1 MERVR
6 KFIVTHLWWMVLV
19 VALAMLLG
27 HSFGTKLFVVDNT
40 SLILLALILIS
51 PFVAGIKKFKWGE
64 FEAEIG
70 TEEVQRVTQQVEES
84 LPPAKPTPAPPIAG
98 EESETVAAI
107 KSLAASDPVVA
118 LAKLR
123 IELESRLRRLY
134 HRARP
139 QNKAVKPGQPNLSLL
154 IRDLVTQ
161 EDWGPGF
168 GDSLLR
174 VISICNRAIHG
185 EDISNVDANRVVSI
199 GGLLIE
205 YLDSEIRHYGT
216 YHPLEKKVISQA
228 DVDAFRDGRY
238 ELTTVIPLVEE
249 PKQCVYLVTQDE
261 LDAFLNG
268 YSTFAEFMV
277 RLEKIDE
284 SS

>member
-6 KFIVTHLWWMVLV
+6 KFIVTRLWWTVLV
-19 VALAMLLG
+19 IALVMLIG

-51 PFVAGIKKFKWGE
+51 PFIAGIKRFKWGD
-64 FEAEIG
+64 FEAEIE

-84 LPPAKPTPAPPIAG
+84 LPVKPTLVSPISQ

-123 IELESRLRRLY
+123 IELETRLRRLY
-134 HRARP
+134 HRAHL
-139 QNKAVKPGQPNLSLL
+139 QNQAVKPGQLNLALI
-154 IRDLVTQ
+154 IRDLVTY
-161 EDWGPGF
+161 ENWGPDF
-168 GDSLLR
+168 GKSLSR

-185 EDISNVDANRVVSI
+185 EDISNIDARRIAEI

-205 YLDSEIRHYGT
+205 YLDSERRHYGT
-216 YHPLEKKVISQA
+216 THPLEKKVISQKE
-228 DVDAFRDGRY
+228 VDAFRDGRY
-238 ELTTVIPLVEE
+238 RLTTVTPLVKE
-249 PKQCVYLVTQDE
+249 PEMRVYLVNQEE
-261 LDAFLNG
+261 LDAFLDG
-268 YSTFAEFMV
+268 YSEFAEFMV

-284 SS
+284 PS